1 MQFSEAGPGQ
11 TLCRWF
17 WTEAE
22 GGGLKFLLL
31 LLSEKHLYFFPR
43 KLSQKYSNLSDLTY
57 SFIFFKSIFVIST
70 PFHPKFYFCF
80 FSLHY
85 ICPLYYLD
93 RFLHKK
99 NQLKD
104 VHVMYCF
111 SIFNF
116 FCFFSDLFLPHVYLG
131 FLFSCISKV
140 FNEYF
145 ACLNFSGFNIKIT
158 LKTKDFE

>member
-1 MQFSEAGPGQ
+1 MVRNAAEKKCSFGKLVRGRRSV
-11 TLCRWF
+11 RWF

-31 LLSEKHLYFFPR
+31 LLSEKHLYFFP
-43 KLSQKYSNLSDLTY
+43 QKIISEVFKFVYNLTY
-57 SFIFFKSIFVIST
+57 SFIFFKSIFCHFYHFTLSFISV
-70 PFHPKFYFCF
+70 F

-93 RFLHKK
+93 LVFYIK

-111 SIFNF
+111 SIFLI
-116 FCFFSDLFLPHVYLG
+116 FFSVSFLISSFLMFIWG
-131 FLFSCISKV
+131 FV
-140 FNEYF
+140 FMYF
-145 ACLNFSGFNIKIT
+145 
-158 LKTKDFE
+158 